1 MERFGHFGRNGTELT
16 TLVLIPKLMQ
26 KKKKKKQQLKVEKER
41 RKPRIKS

>member
-26 KKKKKKQQLKVEKER
+26 KKKKKTTTKSRERKKEA
-41 RKPRIKS
+41 KN

>member
-26 KKKKKKQQLKVEKER
+26 KKKKKQLKADKER

>member
-26 KKKKKKQQLKVEKER
+26 KKKKKQQLKVEKER